1 MRKWWY
7 IAMSVLLL
15 APVYWQPRVQAGD
28 LSSHIY
34 NAWLAQLIENG
45 RTQGLV
51 IVSQTT
57 NILFDLMLGGL
68 FRLFGAELAQRIS
81 VSIAVLVFVWGAFRF
96 ISVVGGQLA
105 WHLLPCIAMLAYGWV
120 FHMGFFNFYLSM
132 GLCLWALAVA
142 WQWQPRSVAVAVPLL
157 VLAYVAHALPVVW
170 TIGLLL
176 YQWLARRM
184 SPRARV
190 YVTASWLLGMVL
202 LQVVVGHT
210 MFSRWSAQQ
219 IKMATGADQVWV
231 FDGKYYVV
239 LVGLLLVWGMLFLDL
254 LRDSGPR
261 CVVSSVPFQFC
272 VISAAAVSILPTT
285 VLLPGFHHTLVYI
298 AERMSLGVGICV
310 CAMLAAARPRLFQ
323 RYAMGLVALVFFGFL
338 YRDEKILN
346 ALEDRMDG
354 VISQLPAGQRIV
366 SGVDDPYLHVFG
378 VTHMIDRVCLGR
390 CFSYANYEPST
401 AQFRIRT
408 VAENPYVTARYEDS
422 WRMQNG
428 SYVVQSHDLPLLQLV
443 LDPSGRMVV
452 RTLKAGTPCGST
464 SLKALPDLFPLS

>member
-7 IAMSVLLL
+7 VALSILML

-34 NAWLAQLIENG
+34 NAWLAQLIEAG

-68 FRLFGAELAQRIS
+68 FRLFGAEAAQRIS
-81 VSIAVLVFVWGAFRF
+81 VSIAVLVFVWGGFRF
-96 ISVVGGQLA
+96 ISEVGGRPA

-132 GLCLWALAVA
+132 GLCLWTLAIA
-142 WQWQPRSVAVAVPLL
+142 WQWQPRNVAMAVPLL
-157 VLAYVAHALPVVW
+157 ALAYLAHALPVVW
-170 TIGLLL
+170 TAGLLL
-176 YQWLARRM
+176 YQWLARKM

-190 YVTASWLLGMVL
+190 YVTAGWLLGMVVF
-202 LQVVVGHT
+202 QIVVGHT

-239 LVGLLLVWGMLFLDL
+239 LVGLLIVWGMLFLDL
-254 LRDSGPR
+254 LKESGPR
-261 CVVSSVPFQFC
+261 SVVSSVPFQFC

-285 VLLPGFHHTLVYI
+285 ILLPGFHHTLVYI
-298 AERMSLGVGICV
+298 AERMSLGVGMCV
-310 CAMLAAARPRLFQ
+310 CALLAAARPRVFQ
-323 RYAMGLVALVFFGFL
+323 RYAMTLVAVVFFGFL

-346 ALEDRMDG
+346 ALEDRLDG

-366 SGVDDPYLHVFG
+366 SGVEDPYLHVFA

-408 VAENPYVTARYEDS
+408 VAENPYVAHRYDDS

-428 SYVVQSHDLPLLQLV
+428 SYVVQSRDLPLLQVV
-443 LDPSGRMVV
+443 LDQDGRMVV
-452 RTLKAGTPCGST
+452 RNLKAGTPCGST